1 MSKKVKVEL
10 VMGAP
15 IHLDF
20 VIGGEIISMELVCP
34 MCGTDTFVFGIDK
47 EKGGCTNLDCTCVL
61 LYKLKTKTDMSKV
74 EWNIPGGS
82 KNV

>member
-20 VIGGEIISMELVCP
+20 VIEGEIISMELVCP
-34 MCGTDTFVFGIDK
+34 MCGTDTFVIGIDK
-47 EKGGCTNLDCTCVL
+47 EMGGCTNHDCPSVL
-61 LYKLKTKTDMSKV
+61 LYRLKTKADMSQV
-74 EWNIPGGS
+74 QWNIPGGS

>member
-1 MSKKVKVEL
+1 MSRKVKGKL

-20 VIGGEIISMELVCP
+20 IINGEVLSMELVCP
-34 MCGTDTFVFGIDK
+34 MCKTDTFVIGIDR
-47 EKGGCTNLDCTCVL
+47 ELGGCTNPDCPCVL

-74 EWNIPGGS
+74 QWNIPGVG
-82 KNV
+82 K

>member
-1 MSKKVKVEL
+1 MSRKVKVKL
-10 VMGAP
+10 VKGAP

-47 EKGGCTNLDCTCVL
+47 EKCACTNPDCPCVL
-61 LYKLKTKTDMSKV
+61 LYRLKTKTDMSKV
-74 EWNIPGGS
+74 QWNIPGVG
-82 KNV
+82 K